1 MKSIQ
6 RQVFFT
12 FLFIFSSFIAVFAGD
27 SNPVLTHSPANP
39 VAGQTVTFSVSDS
52 DVNSCETVR
61 VAPDLDNNPGLLLN
75 MTLAAGF
82 YTTTYTYPAPG
93 TYQVGFDRVFDLCAE
108 VQRKK
113 NTNRALSLF
122 DFGPVGGPFVEATAN
137 GNIIS
142 APLVIGAPAQIPTMG
157 EWGIIILGLL
167 STIFGVVMLNEK
179 YLKLSKIRS

>member
-6 RQVFFT
+6 KQVFFT
-12 FLFIFSSFIAVFAGD
+12 LLLTIGSCLAVFAGD
-27 SNPVLTHSPANP
+27 TNPVLTHSPSNP

-93 TYQVGFDRVFDLCAE
+93 TYQVGFDRVFDLCPSA
-108 VQRKK
+108 QRKK

-142 APLVIGAPAQIPTMG
+142 APLVIGAPAPIPTMG

-179 YLKLSKIRS
+179 YFRLSKIKS